1 MFDKIRLFAARALF
15 AFVVAMSLGFGL
27 LIAGMAALL
36 GVLTIAAFRIAI
48 IGAGRKADN
57 APVDAEPTSRAEADP
72 TAQPA

>member
-27 LIAGMAALL
+27 LIAGMAAIL
-36 GVLTIAAFRIAI
+36 GILMIAAFRIAM
-48 IGAGRKADN
+48 IGAGRKAHN
-57 APVDAEPTSRAEADP
+57 ESMDAERTSRAEAEP